1 MSIKVS
7 NILSKNKITDF
18 VQVLKVIEEMI
29 GPLNFSIDGG
39 AGSGETAQNICKF
52 TKPNGLIYAFE
63 PFPGNH
69 RFFNNLDSR
78 IKHIDKA
85 LYNKNVVKEFTIP
98 SVVSEQDDWAE
109 KGMLGYSSLGYIEQA
124 SLIKKLLRKVKGKI
138 ESYLKN
144 NSINSL
150 QTFFVNCI
158 KLDSFLEVENIDF
171 IKLDLQGGEYL
182 ALEGMTK
189 YLSKTKFL
197 WIEYSGDYR
206 ILELLSRYNFTLFDT
221 NYMCQGISDEKLS
234 DLGLQKVSSQILS
247 TSKEAKIAIRNNVK
261 EKYSYNEWLLEGR
274 EKGVTQ
280 TDLLAINTNL
290 VENHKVLVDLIS
302 NKGIDVN

>member
-7 NILSKNKITDF
+7 NVLSKNKITDF
-18 VQVLKVIEEMI
+18 VQVLKVIEETI
-29 GPLNFSIDGG
+29 GSLNFSIDGG

-52 TKPNGLIYAFE
+52 TNLNGLIYAFE
-63 PFPGNH
+63 PFPGNY
-69 RFFNNLDSR
+69 RFFSNLDKR

-98 SVVSEQDDWAE
+98 SVVSEEDNWAK

-124 SLIKKLLRKVKGKI
+124 SLIKKLLRKVKRKI

-150 QTFFVNCI
+150 QTFLVNCI

-182 ALEGMTK
+182 ALKGMAK

-206 ILELLSRYNFTLFDT
+206 ILELLNRYNFTLFDT
-221 NYMCQGISDEKLS
+221 NYMCQGISDEELF
-234 DLGLQKVSSQILS
+234 DLGLQQVSSQILS
-247 TSKEAKIAIRNNVK
+247 TSKEAKIAIRSNVE
-261 EKYSYNEWLLEGR
+261 EKYSYNEWLL
-274 EKGVTQ
+274 
-280 TDLLAINTNL
+280 A
-290 VENHKVLVDLIS
+290 
-302 NKGIDVN
+302 